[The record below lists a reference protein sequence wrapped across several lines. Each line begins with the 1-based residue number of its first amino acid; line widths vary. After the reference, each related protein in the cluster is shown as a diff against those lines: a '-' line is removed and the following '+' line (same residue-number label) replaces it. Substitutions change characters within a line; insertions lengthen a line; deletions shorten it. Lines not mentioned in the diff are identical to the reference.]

1 MKIISLSFFGG
12 IVFTVLIFAFMCC
25 AIGED
30 FIRHKDRRHPAL
42 YKYVIFIF
50 MGILLTVFS
59 FLFVVLTETNVL
71 KILLNIDMSHSSL
84 ISLIGSILSHSSLI
98 SLIGSI
104 FVCIAAFILVRYFAY
119 ILTPEFTKKSESE
132 IAQVQKQTI
141 LLSILNV
148 FIELFVIGYYRDV
161 LWYVISWIF
170 Y

>member
-1 MKIISLSFFGG
+1 
-12 IVFTVLIFAFMCC
+12 MCC
-25 AIGED
+25 AIGEG
-30 FIRHKDRRHPAL
+30 FIRHKDRRHPSL

-71 KILLNIDMSHSSL
+71 EILLNIDM
-84 ISLIGSILSHSSLI
+84 SHSSLI

-132 IAQVQKQTI
+132 IAQAQKQTI

>member
-1 MKIISLSFFGG
+1 MKIISLSFFWG

-71 KILLNIDMSHSSL
+71 EILLNIDMSHSSL
-84 ISLIGSILSHSSLI
+84 ISLIGSI
-98 SLIGSI
+98 
-104 FVCIAAFILVRYFAY
+104 FVCIAPFILVRYFAY

-132 IAQVQKQTI
+132 IVQVQKQTI

>member
-1 MKIISLSFFGG
+1 MKITGLSFFGG

-84 ISLIGSILSHSSLI
+84 ISLIGSI
-98 SLIGSI
+98 

-132 IAQVQKQTI
+132 IVQVQKQTI

>member
-1 MKIISLSFFGG
+1 MKITSLSFFGG

-50 MGILLTVFS
+50 MGMLLTVFS

-84 ISLIGSILSHSSLI
+84 ISLM
-98 SLIGSI
+98 GSI

-119 ILTPEFTKKSESE
+119 ILAPEFTKKSESE

-148 FIELFVIGYYRDV
+148 FIELFIIWYYRDV

>member
-1 MKIISLSFFGG
+1 MKITGLSFFGG

-71 KILLNIDMSHSSL
+71 EILLNIDM
-84 ISLIGSILSHSSLI
+84 SHSSLI

-132 IAQVQKQTI
+132 IAQAQKQTI

-148 FIELFVIGYYRDV
+148 FIELFIIWYYRDV

>member
-1 MKIISLSFFGG
+1 MKITGLSFFGG

-30 FIRHKDRRHPAL
+30 FIRHKDRRHPSL

-71 KILLNIDMSHSSL
+71 KILLNIDM
-84 ISLIGSILSHSSLI
+84 SHSSLI

>member
-1 MKIISLSFFGG
+1 MKIISLSFFWG

-30 FIRHKDRRHPAL
+30 FIRHKDRRHPSL

-71 KILLNIDMSHSSL
+71 EILLNIDM
-84 ISLIGSILSHSSLI
+84 SHSSLI

-132 IAQVQKQTI
+132 IAQAQKQTI

-161 LWYVISWIF
+161 L
-170 Y
+170 

>member
-1 MKIISLSFFGG
+1 MKITGLSFFGG

-71 KILLNIDMSHSSL
+71 EILLNIDM
-84 ISLIGSILSHSSLI
+84 SHSSLI

-161 LWYVISWIF
+161 LWYVIFWIF

>member
-1 MKIISLSFFGG
+1 
-12 IVFTVLIFAFMCC
+12 MCC

-71 KILLNIDMSHSSL
+71 EILLNIDM
-84 ISLIGSILSHSSLI
+84 SHSSLI

-132 IAQVQKQTI
+132 IAQAQKQTI

>member
-1 MKIISLSFFGG
+1 MKITGLSFFGG
-12 IVFTVLIFAFMCC
+12 IVFTTLIFAFMCC

-30 FIRHKDRRHPAL
+30 FIRHKDRRHPSL

-71 KILLNIDMSHSSL
+71 EILLNIDM
-84 ISLIGSILSHSSLI
+84 SHSSLI

>member
-1 MKIISLSFFGG
+1 MKITGLSFFGG

-30 FIRHKDRRHPAL
+30 FIRHKDRRHPSL

-84 ISLIGSILSHSSLI
+84 ISLIGSIL
-98 SLIGSI
+98 
-104 FVCIAAFILVRYFAY
+104 VCITAFILARYFAY
-119 ILTPEFTKKSESE
+119 ILAPEFTEKSESE
-132 IAQVQKQTI
+132 IVQVQKQTI

-148 FIELFVIGYYRDV
+148 FIELFIIWYYRDV

>member
-1 MKIISLSFFGG
+1 MKIISLSFFWG

-71 KILLNIDMSHSSL
+71 EILLNIDM
-84 ISLIGSILSHSSLI
+84 SHSSLI

>member
-1 MKIISLSFFGG
+1 MKITGLSFFGG

-71 KILLNIDMSHSSL
+71 EILLNIDM
-84 ISLIGSILSHSSLI
+84 SHSSLI

-104 FVCIAAFILVRYFAY
+104 FVCIAAFILVRYFAC

-132 IAQVQKQTI
+132 IAQAQKQTI

-148 FIELFVIGYYRDV
+148 FIELFIIGYYRDV
-161 LWYVISWIF
+161 LWYIISWIF

>member
-1 MKIISLSFFGG
+1 MKITSLSFFGG
-12 IVFTVLIFAFMCC
+12 IVFTVLICAFMCC

-71 KILLNIDMSHSSL
+71 EILLNIDM
-84 ISLIGSILSHSSLI
+84 SHSSLI

-132 IAQVQKQTI
+132 IVQVQKQTI

-148 FIELFVIGYYRDV
+148 FIELFIIGYYRDV
-161 LWYVISWIF
+161 LWYIISWIF

>member
-1 MKIISLSFFGG
+1 MKIISLSFFWG

-71 KILLNIDMSHSSL
+71 EILLNIDM
-84 ISLIGSILSHSSLI
+84 SHSSLI

-104 FVCIAAFILVRYFAY
+104 FVCIAAFILVQYFAY

-132 IAQVQKQTI
+132 IVQVQKQTI

>member
-1 MKIISLSFFGG
+1 MKITGLSFFGG

-30 FIRHKDRRHPAL
+30 FIRHKDRRHPSL

-71 KILLNIDMSHSSL
+71 EILLNIDMSHSA
-84 ISLIGSILSHSSLI
+84 LS

>member
-1 MKIISLSFFGG
+1 MKITGLSFFGG

-25 AIGED
+25 AIDED
-30 FIRHKDRRHPAL
+30 FIRHKDGRHPAL

-71 KILLNIDMSHSSL
+71 EILLNIDM
-84 ISLIGSILSHSSLI
+84 SHSSLI

-104 FVCIAAFILVRYFAY
+104 FVCIAAFILARYFAY

>member
-1 MKIISLSFFGG
+1 MKITGLSFFGG

-50 MGILLTVFS
+50 MGMLLTVFS

-71 KILLNIDMSHSSL
+71 EILLNIDM
-84 ISLIGSILSHSSLI
+84 SHSSLI

-132 IAQVQKQTI
+132 IAQAQKQTI

>member
-1 MKIISLSFFGG
+1 MKITGLSFFGG

-30 FIRHKDRRHPAL
+30 FIRHKDRRHPSL

-71 KILLNIDMSHSSL
+71 KILLNIDM
-84 ISLIGSILSHSSLI
+84 SHSSLI

-148 FIELFVIGYYRDV
+148 FIELFIIWYYRDV

>member
-1 MKIISLSFFGG
+1 MKITGLSFFGG

-71 KILLNIDMSHSSL
+71 EILLNIDM
-84 ISLIGSILSHSSLI
+84 SHSSLI

-132 IAQVQKQTI
+132 IAQAQKQTI

-161 LWYVISWIF
+161 LWYVISWIL

>member
-1 MKIISLSFFGG
+1 MKIISLSFFWG

-71 KILLNIDMSHSSL
+71 EILLNIDM
-84 ISLIGSILSHSSLI
+84 SHSSLI

-170 Y
+170 C

>member
-1 MKIISLSFFGG
+1 MKITGLSFFGG

-50 MGILLTVFS
+50 MGLLLTVFS

-71 KILLNIDMSHSSL
+71 KILLNIDM
-84 ISLIGSILSHSSLI
+84 SHSSLI

-132 IAQVQKQTI
+132 IAQAQKQTI

>member
-1 MKIISLSFFGG
+1 MKITSLSFFGG

-71 KILLNIDMSHSSL
+71 EILLNIDM
-84 ISLIGSILSHSSLI
+84 SHSSLI

-132 IAQVQKQTI
+132 IVQVQKQTI

-148 FIELFVIGYYRDV
+148 FIELFIIGYYRDV
-161 LWYVISWIF
+161 LWYIISWIF

>member
-1 MKIISLSFFGG
+1 MKITSLSFFGG

-30 FIRHKDRRHPAL
+30 FIRHKDRRHPSL

-71 KILLNIDMSHSSL
+71 EILLNIDM
-84 ISLIGSILSHSSLI
+84 SHSSLI

>member
-1 MKIISLSFFGG
+1 
-12 IVFTVLIFAFMCC
+12 MCC

-50 MGILLTVFS
+50 MGMLLTVFS

-84 ISLIGSILSHSSLI
+84 ISLM
-98 SLIGSI
+98 GSI
-104 FVCIAAFILVRYFAY
+104 FVCIAAFILVQYFAY
-119 ILTPEFTKKSESE
+119 ILAPEFTKKSESE

-148 FIELFVIGYYRDV
+148 FIELFIIWYYRDV

-170 Y
+170 C

>member
-1 MKIISLSFFGG
+1 MKITGLSFFGG

-30 FIRHKDRRHPAL
+30 FIRHKDRRHLSL

-71 KILLNIDMSHSSL
+71 EILLNIDM
-84 ISLIGSILSHSSLI
+84 SHSSLI

-132 IAQVQKQTI
+132 IVQVQKQTI

-148 FIELFVIGYYRDV
+148 FIELFIIGYYRDV
-161 LWYVISWIF
+161 LWYIISWIF

>member
-1 MKIISLSFFGG
+1 MKITGLSFFGG

-30 FIRHKDRRHPAL
+30 FIRHKDRRHPSL

-71 KILLNIDMSHSSL
+71 EILLNIDM
-84 ISLIGSILSHSSLI
+84 SHSSLI

-132 IAQVQKQTI
+132 IVQVQKQTI

-161 LWYVISWIF
+161 LWYVISWVF
-170 Y
+170 C

>member
-1 MKIISLSFFGG
+1 MKITGLSFFGG

-30 FIRHKDRRHPAL
+30 FIRHKDRRHPSL

-71 KILLNIDMSHSSL
+71 EILLNIDM
-84 ISLIGSILSHSSLI
+84 SHSSLI

-119 ILTPEFTKKSESE
+119 ILAPEFTKKSESE
-132 IAQVQKQTI
+132 IVQVQKQTI

>member
-30 FIRHKDRRHPAL
+30 FIRHKDRRHPSL

-71 KILLNIDMSHSSL
+71 EILLNIDM
-84 ISLIGSILSHSSLI
+84 SHSSLI

-132 IAQVQKQTI
+132 IVQAQKQTI

>member
-1 MKIISLSFFGG
+1 MKIISLSFLWG

-84 ISLIGSILSHSSLI
+84 ISLIGSI
-98 SLIGSI
+98 

-119 ILTPEFTKKSESE
+119 ILAPEFTKKSESE
-132 IAQVQKQTI
+132 IVQAQKQTI

-170 Y
+170 C

>member
-1 MKIISLSFFGG
+1 MKITGLSFFGG

-30 FIRHKDRRHPAL
+30 FIWHKDRRHPSL

-59 FLFVVLTETNVL
+59 FLFVILTETNVL
-71 KILLNIDMSHSSL
+71 EILLNIDM
-84 ISLIGSILSHSSLI
+84 SHSSLI

-119 ILTPEFTKKSESE
+119 ILAPEFTKKSESE

-148 FIELFVIGYYRDV
+148 FIELFIIGYYRDV
-161 LWYVISWIF
+161 LWYIISWIF

>member
-1 MKIISLSFFGG
+1 MKITGLSFFGG

-50 MGILLTVFS
+50 MGMLLTVFS

-71 KILLNIDMSHSSL
+71 KILLNIDM
-84 ISLIGSILSHSSLI
+84 SHSSLI

-132 IAQVQKQTI
+132 IAQAQKQTI

>member
-1 MKIISLSFFGG
+1 
-12 IVFTVLIFAFMCC
+12 MCC
-25 AIGED
+25 DIGED
-30 FIRHKDRRHPAL
+30 LIRHKDRRHPSL

-71 KILLNIDMSHSSL
+71 EILLNIDM
-84 ISLIGSILSHSSLI
+84 SHSSLI

-161 LWYVISWIF
+161 LWYVISWVF
-170 Y
+170 C

>member
-1 MKIISLSFFGG
+1 MKITGLSFFGG

-30 FIRHKDRRHPAL
+30 FIRHKDRRHPSL

-71 KILLNIDMSHSSL
+71 EILLNIDM
-84 ISLIGSILSHSSLI
+84 SHSSLI

-132 IAQVQKQTI
+132 IHRCK
-141 LLSILNV
+141 NKP
-148 FIELFVIGYYRDV
+148 F
-161 LWYVISWIF
+161 F
-170 Y
+170 YQS

>member
-1 MKIISLSFFGG
+1 MKITGLSFFGG

-30 FIRHKDRRHPAL
+30 FIRHKDRRHPSL

-71 KILLNIDMSHSSL
+71 EILLNIDM
-84 ISLIGSILSHSSLI
+84 SHSSLI

-132 IAQVQKQTI
+132 IVQVQKQTI

-161 LWYVISWIF
+161 LWYIISWIF

>member
-1 MKIISLSFFGG
+1 MKITGLSFFGG

-30 FIRHKDRRHPAL
+30 FIRHKDRRHPSL

-71 KILLNIDMSHSSL
+71 EILLNIDMSHSA
-84 ISLIGSILSHSSLI
+84 LI

-104 FVCIAAFILVRYFAY
+104 FVCIAAFILVRHFAY

>member
-1 MKIISLSFFGG
+1 MKITGLSFFGG

-84 ISLIGSILSHSSLI
+84 ISLIGSI
-98 SLIGSI
+98 

-148 FIELFVIGYYRDV
+148 FIELFVIWYYRDV

-170 Y
+170 C

>member
-1 MKIISLSFFGG
+1 MKITGLSFFGG

-71 KILLNIDMSHSSL
+71 EILLNIDMSHSSL
-84 ISLIGSILSHSSLI
+84 ISLIS
-98 SLIGSI
+98 SI

>member
-1 MKIISLSFFGG
+1 MKIISLSFFWG

-30 FIRHKDRRHPAL
+30 FIRHKDRRHPSL

-84 ISLIGSILSHSSLI
+84 ISLIGSI
-98 SLIGSI
+98 

-132 IAQVQKQTI
+132 IVQAQKQTI

>member
-1 MKIISLSFFGG
+1 MKITSLSFFGG

-30 FIRHKDRRHPAL
+30 FIRHKDRRHPSL

-84 ISLIGSILSHSSLI
+84 ISLIGSI
-98 SLIGSI
+98 
-104 FVCIAAFILVRYFAY
+104 FVCMAAFILVRYFVY
-119 ILTPEFTKKSESE
+119 ILAPEFTKKSESE

-148 FIELFVIGYYRDV
+148 FIELFIVWYYRDV